1 MTNNHQQSYCDEMTS
16 RFARPMNDIK
26 SCAHDLHAS
35 VNQFYDRRL
44 PYSVHL
50 DMVAHNVIKYGPLL
64 PLDTDDFLAV
74 WFGAYFHDSIEDARL
89 TYNDV
94 TSLAKRFMPEQQA
107 RLAAEIV
114 YALTNEKGRTRAER
128 ANDRYYAGIRQTPYA
143 PFVKLADRLAN
154 LTFSTTN
161 NSQASEAMKKIY
173 RDELPHFLESITS
186 EKAAADRR
194 YALPAAM
201 VDDLISIIQ

>member
-1 MTNNHQQSYCDEMTS
+1 MRSELSTAMD
-16 RFARPMNDIK
+16 DIK
-26 SCAHDLHAS
+26 LCAHDIHAS

-50 DMVAHNVIKYGPLL
+50 DMVADNVAKYAEKL
-64 PLDTDDFLAV
+64 PVGDNDFLAV

-94 TSLAKRFMPEQQA
+94 RAIARRFMAEPQA
-107 RLAAEIV
+107 TMATEIV

-128 ANDRYYAGIRQTPYA
+128 ADERYYRGIRETPYA

-154 LTFSTTN
+154 LTFSLHN
-161 NSQASEAMKKIY
+161 NSAESISMKEIY
-173 RDELPHFLESITS
+173 RRELPHFLEAINS
-186 EKAAADRR
+186 EKASIDKRHS
-194 YALPAAM
+194 LPPSM
-201 VDDLISIIQ
+201 VEAVKELFE